1 MNEGLQES
9 VLGTYNV
16 VHSALRVFLWNS
28 EDILNGG
35 LADKRQEEVLTF
47 VKTGTSCLL
56 KAFENIKSSRSVNI
70 VATQIRDLAQTLE
83 LLLATNLDDHELG
96 SVS

>member
-1 MNEGLQES
+1 MSEGMQES

-16 VHSALRVFLWNS
+16 VNSALRVFLSNS
-28 EDILNGG
+28 EEILKSG
-35 LADKRQEEVLTF
+35 LIDRSHAEVLTF

-56 KAFENIKSSRSVNI
+56 KAFEVIKTSRSVNI
-70 VATQIRDLAQTLE
+70 VATQIQDFAQMLE
-83 LLLATNLDDHELG
+83 LLLATELHRELS